1 MFAAVLRLAPDD
13 LDALRA
19 KLVLLIEVSR
29 FDDALKLLD
38 TAALAEQAPYE
49 KACASVTA
57 YREQA
62 AQSAQP
68 VSRGGGL
75 CS

>member
-1 MFAAVLRLAPDD
+1 
-13 LDALRA
+13 
-19 KLVLLIEVSR
+19 VLLIEVSR

-57 YREQA
+57 CREQA

-68 VSRGGGL
+68 VTWGVLHS
-75 CS
+75 